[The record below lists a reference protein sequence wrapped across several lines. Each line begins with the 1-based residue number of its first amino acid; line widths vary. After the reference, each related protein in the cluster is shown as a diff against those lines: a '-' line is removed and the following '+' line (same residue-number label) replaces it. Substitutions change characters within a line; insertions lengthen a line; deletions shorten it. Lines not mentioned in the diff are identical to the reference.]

1 MTKATHPQGQLGARH
16 PLEFWGIV
24 QARYARPVTNEAI
37 PAGLRVVA
45 VDVTRGRMTMLTQCL
60 TMSGAQTPRRW
71 FTMRPRPACVVLDA
85 AGYDLA
91 PHW

>member
-37 PAGLRVVA
+37 PADLRVVA
-45 VDVTRGRMTMLTQCL
+45 VDVTWGRMTMLTGCL
-60 TMSGAQTPRRW
+60 PMSGAQTRRRW
-71 FTMRPRPACVVLDA
+71 FTMRPRPARVVLADV
-85 AGYDLA
+85 GDDLA